1 MKSIG
6 NLDKVNPVIA
16 DESDPDT
23 LAFAKAY
30 LAGNRGDFREGLQH
44 SDRDAAASEKFYARY
59 GMGKTVRSGFAGSGE
74 SHYTDATTG
83 RVFSVNR
90 TPNGRT
96 FYGTSHYIEVVA

>member
-30 LAGNRGDFREGLQH
+30 LAGNRGDFRPGLGNTAR
-44 SDRDAAASEKFYARY
+44 DDAAAEKFYARY
-59 GMGKTVRSGFAGSGE
+59 GMGKSVRSGFAGSGE
-74 SHYTDATTG
+74 SHYTDSVTG
-83 RVFSVNR
+83 HVFSVNR